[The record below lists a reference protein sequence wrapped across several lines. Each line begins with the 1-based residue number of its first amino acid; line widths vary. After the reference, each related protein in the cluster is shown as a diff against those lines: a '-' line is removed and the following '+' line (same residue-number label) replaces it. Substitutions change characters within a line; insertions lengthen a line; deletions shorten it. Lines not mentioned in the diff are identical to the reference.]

1 MNKLIIIAFFCTL
14 SISSAGVWK
23 PLNKSLYD
31 YDINDIKIV
40 DETNIVAVGDFGS
53 IYKINLPGTDKVEY
67 VRAVESD
74 GSLLNIEYIDGIFY
88 AVGENGLL
96 LTSTDM
102 GNNWN
107 RIDLDLQEDIK
118 AIGVIDKEI
127 YMVNN
132 KSIMHYNSST
142 NQITVIKDD
151 LDDWNAVLF
160 ESNTIYFVGDNGHL
174 ATYDFEDGYIIQNS
188 GYQTDITTVFSDGE
202 SIYFTPKQE
211 YVQKTDKSLNTI
223 EPVEIG
229 SKLNIVVAAEINAN
243 NDIII
248 FGVMGFSVHLVL
260 RTTDETFN
268 LQNSINLP
276 YISKFVSE
284 NDITLYSGKDGILG
298 YIPENID
305 IKTSFPGFNLVFHFY
320 RPTFKIN
327 DIYKKNDEL
336 IILERDKFSK
346 LNNHDNEI
354 DSISSFGFDYLVDD
368 NLNDEKIVIRRSWAG
383 NNKWRMVLSK
393 ISNGQIIDIDST
405 QESHLNYLFYESD
418 THVYVSGRTYL
429 YMVNKET
436 LETEEIIGFYEKD
449 FFIYSIV
456 EYNNE
461 LYALGAKTTGGFS
474 IFKNIDFENWSEY
487 YSFENLA
494 MPNMTVINDQ
504 IHIGGTRG
512 NPLDF
517 SYHLINIE
525 TEDELFNYKSIYHG
539 DEIIFYDDFMSIATG
554 SNNIIA
560 YTMDNGSS
568 WTVDSVDKAVQVY
581 GTHKLGNYLYSFTN
595 NDIFVKNLT
604 KASINEQFEN
614 GWTKHNSF
622 SLYPNPSPQNPAVSI
637 SVLDITGK
645 AEYTIFDITGKVLKS
660 GIAEGNK
667 LNIQGL
673 NSGSYIVFLESNN
686 QSYAAQLKIE

>member
-1 MNKLIIIAFFCTL
+1 
-14 SISSAGVWK
+14 
-23 PLNKSLYD
+23 
-31 YDINDIKIV
+31 
-40 DETNIVAVGDFGS
+40 
-53 IYKINLPGTDKVEY
+53 
-67 VRAVESD
+67 
-74 GSLLNIEYIDGIFY
+74 
-88 AVGENGLL
+88 
-96 LTSTDM
+96 
-102 GNNWN
+102 
-107 RIDLDLQEDIK
+107 
-118 AIGVIDKEI
+118 
-127 YMVNN
+127 
-132 KSIMHYNSST
+132 
-142 NQITVIKDD
+142 
-151 LDDWNAVLF
+151 
-160 ESNTIYFVGDNGHL
+160 
-174 ATYDFEDGYIIQNS
+174 
-188 GYQTDITTVFSDGE
+188 
-202 SIYFTPKQE
+202 
-211 YVQKTDKSLNTI
+211 VQKTDKSLNTI